1 MSIRHVVAR
10 VDDVGPGTRK
20 RVIVDGR
27 AIALFNVGG
36 EFFATLDK
44 CPHRGGSFC
53 EGRQTG
59 LVESTEPGV
68 YTYARK
74 GEIIRC
80 PWHGWEFDLRTG
92 RSRAAPAQWRTRTFP
107 VEVAAGQKLQED
119 TSLALEMFPVS
130 IEEQYIVLTMPAKR
144 RQSEE

>member
-1 MSIRHVVAR
+1 MSTRHVVAR
-10 VDDVGPGTRK
+10 ASDVPDGTRK
-20 RVIVDGR
+20 RVTVEGR
-27 AIALFNVGG
+27 DIALFNVRG

-59 LVESTEPGV
+59 LVESSEPGV
-68 YTYARK
+68 YTYTRQ

-92 RSRAAPAQWRTRTFP
+92 RSKSAPSQWRARTF
-107 VEVAAGQKLQED
+107 EVTVAHGDQLED
-119 TSLALEMFPVS
+119 TALALEMFPVAV
-130 IEEQYIVLTMPAKR
+130 EEDYIVLTLPAARSRSK
-144 RQSEE
+144 E